1 MNGEVGANG
10 EADKNTEIR
19 NFIDI
24 KSSNDLVKIS
34 TKRT

>member
-1 MNGEVGANG
+1 MNG

>member
-1 MNGEVGANG
+1 MISKANKRRG
-10 EADKNTEIR
+10 WQNTAIR
-19 NFIDI
+19 NLIEI